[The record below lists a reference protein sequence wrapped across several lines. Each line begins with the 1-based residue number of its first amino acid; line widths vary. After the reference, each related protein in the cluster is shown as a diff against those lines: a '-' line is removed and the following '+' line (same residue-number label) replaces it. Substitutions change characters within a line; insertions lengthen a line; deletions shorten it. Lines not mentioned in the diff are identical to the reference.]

1 MWKSTIEKIFIKVA
15 VTEIVSSQ
23 ARNLKHSLTWVTS
36 FCSLFSALFHSASIQ
51 VCAVQQ
57 RRVKELVFLRRG
69 NPQTVSHLAWYPMV
83 RWRIIASV
91 SYKSLTQIICSLK
104 SRQGRRTPKCKELK
118 SQTSLYRPEICYFEC
133 NFSVKKESTLLSQN
147 SKIRGGRKKSFKK

>member
-15 VTEIVSSQ
+15 VTEIVNSQ

-36 FCSLFSALFHSASIQ
+36 FCSLFSALFHSASIH

-69 NPQTVSHLAWYPMV
+69 NPQTISHLAWYPMV
-83 RWRIIASV
+83 RWRIVASI

-104 SRQGRRTPKCKELK
+104 CRQGRRTPKCKELKWK
-118 SQTSLYRPEICYFEC
+118 SQTSLYRPEICYF
-133 NFSVKKESTLLSQN
+133 VILV
-147 SKIRGGRKKSFKK
+147 SKRKAPYSLKIAK

>member
-15 VTEIVSSQ
+15 VTEIINSQ

-36 FCSLFSALFHSASIQ
+36 FCSLFSALFHSASIP

-57 RRVKELVFLRRG
+57 RRLKELVFLRRR
-69 NPQTVSHLAWYPMV
+69 NPQTVSRLAWYPMV
-83 RWRIIASV
+83 RWRFITSV
-91 SYKSLTQIICSLK
+91 SYKNLTQIICSLK
-104 SRQGRRTPKCKELK
+104 SRQGRRTPKCTELKWK

-147 SKIRGGRKKSFKK
+147 SKIRGGGNLS